1 MDKKTF
7 QILIIDPLNIEFNT
21 TIYLNGK
28 LAQLKNLNIPR
39 NCSGVTYTNRAKKPI
54 VIIWQR
60 NFYESLQTLFHELG
74 HVVLHGKGS
83 NFRGRYVIQEIE
95 AETVALKTCELLKLP
110 YNPNF
115 KTSNDVNFIES
126 YNRYKPKNA
135 NPRTELI
142 DEIAQRIYKTLKDV
156 KIS

>member
-7 QILIIDPLNIEFNT
+7 QTFIIEPLNTEFNT
-21 TIYLNGK
+21 VIYLNGK
-28 LAQLKNLNIPR
+28 LARLKNLNIPR

-83 NFRGRYVIQEIE
+83 NFKGRYIIQEIE
-95 AETVALKTCELLKLP
+95 AETVALKTCELLKLS

-115 KTSNDVNFIES
+115 KSNNRINFLES
-126 YNRYKPKNA
+126 FNQYKPKNVK
-135 NPRTELI
+135 PRIELI
-142 DEIAQRIYKTLKDV
+142 DEIAQKIYETLKDV
-156 KIS
+156 KMS